1 MKYLEKTENKIKILD
16 KLLNTIL
23 KNKVR
28 YREWKIIHDMFISI
42 ILTERIEKEKIKLY
56 AITLITSHVECYYID
71 EQYLLKNEINKLK
84 TLISLLSIKEYPINN
99 NYNYMEMLRKLYMPE
114 KNIESNKIK

>member
-1 MKYLEKTENKIKILD
+1 MKYLEKTENKFKILD